1 MSNKKTTVLIVEDES
16 IVAEGIETSLQE
28 LGYEVVGKIG
38 SAKGAIEL
46 ARKHRPDIVLMD
58 IMLKGQEDGVHAA
71 GQIAAQ
77 LSIPVVFLTAYSD
90 KATLDRAIMTGPF
103 GYITKPFQ
111 DRDLSI
117 AIELAIY
124 KHHQQKG
131 MRDNKHWLETT
142 LKSIGDP
149 VITTDKDC
157 RVTFLNLAAQSLTGW
172 SEEDAIGKP
181 VQQIFTLRDCR
192 TFEQL
197 PCPVTQSIE
206 TGHTVP
212 LEGKFLLT
220 KKDGS
225 TLPIGDSIAPIRD
238 ENGDILGAVVI
249 FQNLTWQEK
258 ADERIKLFVEELKR
272 SNKELSSFASTASHD
287 LQEPL
292 RKVIAFS
299 ELLKKSSPDLDE
311 QQKDYVE
318 RMQSATRRMQ
328 DFIRDLQEFSKVTT
342 LKTHIRAQPFEMVDL
357 GRVVADVLSNL
368 EIRIQE
374 KGARIELG
382 ELPWIEAHKVQIEQ
396 LFLNLIGNAL
406 KFHKNDGAAPAVKIT
421 SFRNQQGQWEISVAD
436 NGIGF
441 DAAHAERI
449 FLPFERLCGRSE
461 YEGNGIGLAICKG
474 IVENHRGTLTVKSAV
489 GEGSTFTVTLP
500 GKQT

>member
-1 MSNKKTTVLIVEDES
+1 MPNRKTTVLIVEDES

-28 LGYEVVGKIG
+28 MGYEVVGKIG

-46 ARKHRPDIVLMD
+46 AHKHRPDIVLMD
-58 IMLKGQEDGVHAA
+58 IMLKGHEDGVHAA
-71 GQIAAQ
+71 GQITSQ
-77 LSIPVVFLTAYSD
+77 LDIPVVFLTAYSD
-90 KATLDRAIMTGPF
+90 KSTLDRAIMTEPF

-131 MRDNKHWLETT
+131 LRTNRNWLETT

-157 RVTFLNLAAQSLTGW
+157 CVTFLNSAAQSLTGW
-172 SEEDAIGKP
+172 SAEDTIGKP
-181 VQQIFTLRDCR
+181 VQQVFNLRDCK
-192 TFEQL
+192 TLEQL
-197 PCPVTQSIE
+197 PCPVTQAIE
-206 TGHTVP
+206 TGSTVS

-225 TLPIGDSIAPIRD
+225 TLPVGDSIALIRD
-238 ENGDILGAVVI
+238 ENGNILGAVVI

-258 ADERIKLFVEELKR
+258 ADERIKLFMEELKR
-272 SNKELSSFASTASHD
+272 SNKELSTFASTASHD

-299 ELLKKSSPDLDE
+299 ELLKKSAPDLDG
-311 QQKDYVE
+311 QQKDYME
-318 RMQSATRRMQ
+318 RMQNATRRMQ
-328 DFIRDLQEFSKVTT
+328 DFIHDLQEFSKVTT
-342 LKTHIRAQPFEMVDL
+342 IKTQAFEMVDL
-357 GRVVADVLSNL
+357 ARVISDVLANL
-368 EIRIQE
+368 EIRIKE

-382 ELPWIEAHKVQIEQ
+382 ELPWIEANKFRIEQ
-396 LFLNLIGNAL
+396 LFLNLISNAL
-406 KFHKNDGAAPAVKIT
+406 KFHKNDGATPTVKIT
-421 SFRNQQGQWEISVAD
+421 SFRNSQGQWEISVAD

-441 DAAHAERI
+441 DVAHADRI

-474 IVENHRGTLTVKSAV
+474 IVENHRGTLKVKSVV
-489 GEGSTFTVTLP
+489 GEGSTFIITLP
-500 GKQT
+500 AKQI